1 MYKDFKKTES
11 LDTGFVGGSG
21 IVWMFSGIVIGLL
34 VGLGMYYFSNLNTNR
49 TLSATEMTQAS
60 EQRLI
65 KQGQLNQR
73 PDPNQLASSTD
84 QASPQASSAQ
94 GGSTQAQMKN
104 LSLVDEANRTQPP
117 ENKKSDTNFSYY
129 AVLPSLDVPVGSVKA
144 IDIRDSARDRVG
156 TAHVSV
162 LKKQPKENTA
172 PQKSKAKGKNKA
184 SEKNR
189 KGKYFLQIASFKRK
203 SSANVALRALSKRGV
218 KASIQKKKISGR
230 LWYRI
235 SAGSLNKVTANRWK
249 KKAEKLGHKPRLI
262 QLKK

>member
-11 LDTGFVGGSG
+11 LDTDFVGGSG

-73 PDPNQLASSTD
+73 PDPNQLASSSTG
-84 QASPQASSAQ
+84 QASPQANSAQ
-94 GGSTQAQMKN
+94 GGSTQAPMKN
-104 LSLVDEANRTQPP
+104 LSLVDEANRNQQP

-129 AVLPSLDVPVGSVKA
+129 AVLPNLNVPVGSVKA

-156 TAHVSV
+156 TAQVSAV
-162 LKKQPKENTA
+162 KKQPKTNAAT
-172 PQKSKAKGKNKA
+172 KSKAKGKNKA
-184 SEKNR
+184 SEKNG
-189 KGKYFLQIASFKRK
+189 KGKYYLQIASFKRK
-203 SSANVALRALSKRGV
+203 SSANIALRALLKRGV

-235 SAGSLNKVTANRWK
+235 SAGTLDKVTANRWK

-262 QLKK
+262 RLKK